1 MAACNADLG
10 SDVAGGSTFGRRS
23 QAAAR
28 AGMRWEHPLHGIRL
42 AARRQFGKNAGDA
55 DQQAR
60 RGNPRGRLVDPSA
73 GGMLNP
79 GPIPNW
85 EFRESIRHES
95 VVPGVAA
102 EESGKKSAG

>member
-28 AGMRWEHPLHGIRL
+28 ASMRWEHPLHGIRL
-42 AARRQFGKNAGDA
+42 AARRQFGENAADA
-55 DQQAR
+55 DRQAR
-60 RGNPRGRLVDPSA
+60 RGNPQGRLGPERRWGAQS
-73 GGMLNP
+73 

-85 EFRESIRHES
+85 ECRESIRHES

-102 EESGKKSAG
+102 EESGKKCAG